1 MFNLLLKNNIFIL
14 SNQLIMKIRFFL
26 WMGIFVLLSAC
37 TDKKTGIPENDILVA
52 AYLPHWGIDN
62 ADMTVLPYL
71 DHLYYF
77 SIAPD
82 QQGEFFIPEGMTED
96 IELIKTYTEGTETLL
111 FLVLGGWY
119 ESETIFTMFEDPS
132 LRQDYVDRLTSFC
145 LDNGINGVDLDW
157 ESYPLTVRPQDH
169 SVLINMLS
177 QSLRANGLLFSI
189 AMAPSNATFSASV
202 SNLVDYIN
210 VMSYGFFDDEG
221 NQVPLWMFKDYTNL
235 HLDAG
240 IPRDKLIMGVPF
252 YAKRPYA
259 EGDDSPRT
267 YTYASIVDMAYP
279 PPASNNYGRYSFNGR
294 YLIKDK
300 TSFLIENSIGGIMAW
315 ELSQDVDLSSPY
327 SLMDAILEEAG
338 KK

>member
-1 MFNLLLKNNIFIL
+1 
-14 SNQLIMKIRFFL
+14 MKIHFFFF
-26 WMGIFVLLSAC
+26 IVIIVLLAGCSE
-37 TDKKTGIPENDILVA
+37 KKTDIPESDILIA
-52 AYLPHWGIDN
+52 GYLPHWGIDN
-62 ADMTVLPYL
+62 TDMTTLQYL

-77 SIAPD
+77 SIAPG
-82 QQGEFFIPEGMTED
+82 QQGEFIIPDGMTDD

-119 ESETIFTMFEDPS
+119 ESETIFTMFADPA
-132 LRQDYVDRLTSFC
+132 LRQDYVDRLTGFC

-157 ESYPLTVRPQDH
+157 ESYPLTVTPQDH
-169 SVLINMLS
+169 SILINMLS

-189 AMAPSNATFSASV
+189 SMVPSNATFSASV
-202 SNLVDYIN
+202 SSLVDYVN

-259 EGDDSPRT
+259 EGDTSPRT
-267 YTYASIVDMAYP
+267 YTYSRIVDMAYP
-279 PPASNNYGRYSFNGR
+279 PPASNNYGSYSFNGR
-294 YLIKDK
+294 YLIRDK
-300 TSFLIENSIGGIMAW
+300 TAVLIENGIGGIMAW
-315 ELSQDVDLSSPY
+315 ELSQDVALSSPY
-327 SLMDAILEEAG
+327 SLMDAILTEAG
-338 KK
+338 RK